1 MADPTPLQ
9 AQGYGLQRNY
19 AAAEQA
25 IRADTRL
32 TPEARNEDIRR
43 LHAQTQAE
51 LDALRA
57 KGDTQKDARIREL
70 RLDLTSRSVL
80 EGVDPSLTIS
90 YRDAFERAA
99 RLQDEPEAVALMA
112 QASDSRDIPL
122 ERAILSRAYDQRWS
136 EAINTYTAAHPVFL
150 DRAEE
155 LWSLTNPVAFSTFV
169 QSTWD
174 DGLAF
179 RLPDPTVVTNFA
191 PTPTVPPLRGRG
203 R

>member
-19 AAAEQA
+19 AAAEEA

-51 LDALRA
+51 LDALRT
-57 KGDTQKDARIREL
+57 KGDTDKEARIREL

-80 EGVDPSLTIS
+80 EGTDPSLTIS

-99 RLQDEPEAVALMA
+99 RLEDEPDAIALMV
-112 QASDSRDIPL
+112 QANDSRDIPL
-122 ERAILSRAYDQRWS
+122 ERAILGRAYDQRW
-136 EAINTYTAAHPVFL
+136 ADVVNTYTAAHPVYL

-155 LWSLTNPVAFSTFV
+155 LWTLTTSTGLDVFAQEAWANSMAFHLS
-169 QSTWD
+169 
-174 DGLAF
+174 A
-179 RLPDPTVVTNFA
+179 PTLLNAVSA
-191 PTPTVPPLRGRG
+191 PTPPPLRGRG